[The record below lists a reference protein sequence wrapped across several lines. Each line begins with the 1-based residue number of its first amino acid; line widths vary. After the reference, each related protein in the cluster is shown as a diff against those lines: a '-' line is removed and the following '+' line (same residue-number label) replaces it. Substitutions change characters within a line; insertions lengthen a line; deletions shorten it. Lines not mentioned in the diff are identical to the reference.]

1 MQITKI
7 AFKALTKDV
16 NIDLLSAA
24 IAPFVNYSEYCEHAQ
39 TNSFTAA
46 YLLNGD
52 VAPIKDCWPITLE
65 HIPNNIEKLTL
76 NGKLKFF
83 IKHEDADSSNQ
94 PSETASFFYRAG
106 IMYHKSE
113 MHKTIHGRYEPMVS
127 TVLLSDSYYR
137 SETYALGSDTVYD
150 YDDEVILSADAVNLT
165 CRDEY
170 AHKNDD
176 DIFYSDIHG
185 YYVTRHSS
193 DVIWCD
199 DVNEY
204 MLESD
209 AYYFEPEGVY
219 YGREENLPSEYRI
232 HNYHCGISPATFLKE
247 GDEVTAQYTVGF
259 EVEKTDIDGYNNGGD
274 PCEEQPLFSH
284 WETDSSCGVEGVTNV
299 YSLNNKTVFTDH
311 VNFSD
316 YCDSPVNSDCGGHI
330 NFAHIK
336 NKLEYW
342 HIRPWLGLIYALWR
356 KRLTNSYAR
365 RNKKANPYEGRNHH
379 YGVVVEKSYPK
390 RFEIRLPNRVSSKST
405 LLKRFTLMQAL
416 VKCVDLYINED
427 FSYNQAKYDDTI
439 KGIPNWLTAKS
450 SSFNES
456 FTKEHINSIEFTTF
470 NRTRYFIEQSKDV
483 LLEMY
488 GDTDSLLSV
497 IHYAYAFQAYID
509 NEQLPENI
517 KTFIGEY
524 L

>member
-1 MQITKI
+1 MEITKI

-16 NIDLLSAA
+16 NVDLLRAA
-24 IAPFVNYSEYCEHAQ
+24 IAPFDNYSEYCGHAQ
-39 TNSFTAA
+39 ADGYNNV

-52 VAPIKDCWPITLE
+52 VAPLKNVWPITLE
-65 HIPNNIEKLTL
+65 PVVDIEKLTA
-76 NGKLKFF
+76 NGKLRLF
-83 IKHEDADSSNQ
+83 IRHEDADSNNK
-94 PSETASFFYRAG
+94 PSESATFFYRSG
-106 IMYHKSE
+106 RLYHKSE
-113 MHKTIHGRYEPMVS
+113 MHETIHGAKEPIEH
-127 TVLLSDSYYR
+127 TVLLSDTYYR
-137 SETYALGSDTVYD
+137 SEAYGLRSRTVTD
-150 YDDEVILSADAVNLT
+150 YDDEVILSEDAVYLT
-165 CRDEY
+165 CRDDN
-170 AHKNDD
+170 AHRDD
-176 DIFYSDIHG
+176 RDVHYCETHDYF
-185 YYVTRHSS
+185 VTTHSS
-193 DVIWCD
+193 DVIWCE

-204 MLESD
+204 MLEND
-209 AYYFEPEGVY
+209 AFWYEPEGIY
-219 YGREENLPSEYRI
+219 YGKEENLPTQYRI
-232 HNYHCGISPATFLKE
+232 HGYHCGISPETFLKE

-259 EVEKTDIDGYNNGGD
+259 EVEKTSIDGYSDNND
-274 PCEEQPLFSH
+274 PCEDQPLFSH
-284 WETDSSCGVEGVTNV
+284 WETDSSCGVEGITHV
-299 YSLNNKTVFTDH
+299 YSLNNEEAFNYAVKY
-311 VNFSD
+311 SD

-330 NFAHIK
+330 NFAHLK

-405 LLKRFTLMQAL
+405 LLKRFALMQAL

-439 KGIPNWLTAKS
+439 KGIPDWVTAKS
-450 SSFNES
+450 PNFDEP
-456 FTKEHINSIEFTTF
+456 FTKELIESIERTTF
-470 NRTRYFIEQSKDV
+470 NRTRYFIEQAKDV

-488 GDTDSLLSV
+488 NDTDLLLGV

-509 NEQLPENI
+509 NERLPSNI
-517 KTFIGEY
+517 NNFIGEY